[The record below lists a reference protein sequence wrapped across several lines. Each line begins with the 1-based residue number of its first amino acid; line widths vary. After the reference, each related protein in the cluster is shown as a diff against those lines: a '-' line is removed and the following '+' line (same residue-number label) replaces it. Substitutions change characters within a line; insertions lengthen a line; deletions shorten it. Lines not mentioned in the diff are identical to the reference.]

1 MWWRRKEKPLRV
13 QLTEARDNLRRQLEI
28 LRNPSRPSRVTQPDN
43 DTLIDTLEAELR
55 EIEDSLANLKAED
68 A

>member
-1 MWWRRKEKPLRV
+1 MWWRRKEKPLRE

-28 LRNPSRPSRVTQPDN
+28 LQNPSRSGRNTRPDN
-43 DTLIDTLEAELR
+43 DALIDTLGAELR

>member
-1 MWWRRKEKPLRV
+1 MWCRRKEKPLRV

-28 LRNPSRPSRVTQPDN
+28 LRNPSRPSRVMQPDN